1 MSRLTDLIS
10 QAKNI
15 NVQLGQD
22 LEREFKALTSR
33 VAFGL
38 NFERHQPESVE
49 LPQRPIRKGDKVRKK
64 APRGSSDSRDERL
77 WVVSQITK
85 SGKGLTARLRS
96 ADYGGVKTIKVDVR
110 DLVVVAEFRD
120 HLYPGLETTETLECS
135 KVQKPF
141 HIAINGENYLVL
153 KTLSY
158 THRGKVDVIYIDPP
172 YNTGAKDWKYNNDFV
187 DKEDEYRHSKWLAF
201 MERRLYIAKD
211 LLNPK
216 DSVLIVTI
224 DEKEYLRLGLLLEQ
238 VFPGQRIQM
247 VSTRINPSGSAREK
261 EFYRVDEYIYFVYIG
276 DAAVQDCFVPGL
288 CISSQKSQNDE
299 GNSSDDCGKH
309 FEKALPSVRWPSLLR
324 SGSGAQREESKL
336 KFYPVLVDTRIGKI
350 VGAGDVLPLS
360 ENRENY
366 SPPKGLTAVW
376 PIRKDGS
383 DGRWQLNLVSFR
395 ALLEKGFVKIGTISK
410 SGKISLYYLGT
421 GLRKKLDSG
430 ELVITGRDDFGGIIV
445 EYSNQGGIS
454 GRPRTQWTS
463 KAHSSTDHGATL
475 LRKVIPGR
483 KFPYPK
489 SLYAVEDTLRFFV
502 ANKPNAIILD
512 YFAGSGTTVHAV
524 MRLNNSDGGHRQCIA
539 VTNNEVS
546 ADEQDA
552 LIARGLRPGDSDW
565 EKRGIY
571 DYITAPRIKAV
582 TTGKT
587 PDGSLIEG
595 EYVGVEPFSIA
606 EGFSENVLFC
616 KLTYE
621 SPITVTHNLA
631 FSRVAT
637 LLWMRA
643 GSKGEIIKRLPENGW
658 AVVEN
663 YGLLVDMD
671 CATVFCKA
679 VNSVATVKIAYVVT
693 DDDHCFQAVTRRLPN
708 SVEPICLYESYLSN
722 FELAIGE

>member
-10 QAKNI
+10 QAKNS

-38 NFERHQPESVE
+38 NFERHLPESVE
-49 LPQRPIRKGDKVRKK
+49 LPQRPVRKGDKVRKK
-64 APRGSSDSRDERL
+64 TPRGSSGPVDERL
-77 WVVSQITK
+77 WVVSQISK
-85 SGKGLTARLRS
+85 SGKRLTTKLRS
-96 ADYGGVKTIKVDVR
+96 VDNSDLKTIKVDVE

-120 HLYPGLETTETLECS
+120 YLYPGLETTETLECS
-135 KVQKPF
+135 EVQKPY
-141 HIAINGENYLVL
+141 HITISGENYLVL

-172 YNTGAKDWKYNNDFV
+172 YNTGARDWKYNNNFV

-201 MERRLYIAKD
+201 MERRLYVAKD
-211 LLNPK
+211 LLNPE

-238 VFPGQRIQM
+238 IFPGQRMQM

-288 CISSQKSQNDE
+288 CISSQKSENE
-299 GNSSDDCGKH
+299 AGNSNENCTEDL
-309 FEKALPSVRWPSLLR
+309 EKTLSSVRWPSLLR
-324 SGSGAQREESKL
+324 SGSGAQREESEL
-336 KFYPVLVDTRIGKI
+336 KFYPVLVDTGIGKI
-350 VGAGDVLPLS
+350 VGAGDVLPLR
-360 ENRENY
+360 ENRKNY

-383 DGRWQLNLVSFR
+383 EGRWQLNLASFR
-395 ALLEKGFVKIGTISK
+395 ALLEKGFIRIGSISK

-421 GLRKKLDSG
+421 GLRKKLESG

-445 EYSNQGGIS
+445 EYSNQDGIS

-463 KAHSSTDHGATL
+463 RAHSSTDHGSTL

-489 SLYAVEDTLRFFV
+489 SLYAVEDTLRFFA

-524 MRLNNSDGGHRQCIA
+524 MRLNNQDGGHRQCIA

-546 ADEQDA
+546 ADEQDV
-552 LIARGLRPGDSDW
+552 LLRRGLRPGDADW

-571 DYITAPRIKAV
+571 EYITAPRIKAV

-587 PDGSLIEG
+587 PDGRLIEG
-595 EYVGVEPFSIA
+595 DYVGVEPFAIA
-606 EGFSENVLFC
+606 KGFSENVMFC

-631 FSRVAT
+631 YSRIAT

-643 GSKGEIIKRLPENGW
+643 GSTGRVIERLPERGW

-671 CATVFCKA
+671 CATAFCKA
-679 VNSVATVKIAYVVT
+679 VISARTVKIAYVVT

-722 FELAIGE
+722 FELEIGE